1 MKSLSIPGSCTLKT
15 SFKLHY
21 KGNKSDA
28 SDFKDNLL
36 NLINF
41 LGRFKDLKRSGWLAR
56 KVSSPESDAEHSFS
70 LAFQALLLTPSYLDR
85 CRCIELA
92 LAHDIAEVYSGD
104 MLPGEIN
111 AAEKHQKER
120 EAVCRLSKE
129 LNAPTLIELFD
140 EYENQETP
148 ESRFIKSLDKLDNV
162 LLAHYYDAC
171 HRAPQP
177 LFEEFSNGAK
187 KYLKDHPQKE
197 NETAVNIIKILEQ

>member
-1 MKSLSIPGSCTLKT
+1 MPQT
-15 SFKLHY
+15 S
-21 KGNKSDA
+21 
-28 SDFKDNLL
+28 KDNLL

-41 LGRFKDLKRSGWLAR
+41 LGRFKDLKRSGWLVR

-104 MLPGEIN
+104 MLPGEID

-187 KYLKDHPQKE
+187 KYLKNHPQKE

>member
-1 MKSLSIPGSCTLKT
+1 MPQT
-15 SFKLHY
+15 S
-21 KGNKSDA
+21 
-28 SDFKDNLL
+28 KDNLL

-129 LNAPTLIELFD
+129 LNAD
-140 EYENQETP
+140 
-148 ESRFIKSLDKLDNV
+148 LD
-162 LLAHYYDAC
+162 
-171 HRAPQP
+171 
-177 LFEEFSNGAK
+177 
-187 KYLKDHPQKE
+187 
-197 NETAVNIIKILEQ
+197 

>member
-1 MKSLSIPGSCTLKT
+1 MSIPGSCTLKT